1 MVKKPQSGTA
11 GESTYVEE
19 EGPRM
24 GNEALLGRV
33 VDPPYGRLVGWLKK
47 IAEASG
53 HGRVTHE
60 TALASGRYIV
70 SEEWPSKA
78 AYIEFLRCRETLE
91 AMLITH
97 QEAARDAD
105 PAD

>member
-1 MVKKPQSGTA
+1 MVKKPQRGRA
-11 GESTYVEE
+11 GENTYLEE

-33 VDPPYGRLVGWLKK
+33 IDPPYGGRLVGWLKK
-47 IAEASG
+47 IAEASAK
-53 HGRVTHE
+53 GRITHE
-60 TALASGRYIV
+60 TPLGGRYIV

-78 AYIEFLRCRETLE
+78 DYTEFLRCRETLD

-97 QEAARDAD
+97 RDAD
-105 PAD
+105 RDADRD